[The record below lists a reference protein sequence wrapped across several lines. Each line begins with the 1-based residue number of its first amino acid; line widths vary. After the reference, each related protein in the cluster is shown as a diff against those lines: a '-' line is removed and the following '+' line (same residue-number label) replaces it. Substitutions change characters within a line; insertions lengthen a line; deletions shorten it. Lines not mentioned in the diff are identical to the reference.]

1 MNSTASPPR
10 LYFTRIHHVRNA
22 PVRHEFDYRGYSW
35 FFDLDHPPRLP
46 ILLRPFGYFR
56 AEDHLEGP
64 GADLRARVDH
74 VLADHGIDCSGGR
87 VTTLM
92 GARVLGYVF
101 DPLTVFWCYGPCQ
114 RLRCVIAEVH
124 NTYGERHAYV
134 LHPDEHGRAEV
145 GKRFYVSPFNRVEGN
160 YTVWTPEPAETLSLR
175 IALLRDEQPPFVA
188 SVRGDRMPVTPGT
201 VLRAHLRTPLS
212 PWLTAARIRRHG
224 IALWARGLPVVP
236 RPGTPSN
243 RRIVS

>member
-1 MNSTASPPR
+1 MNTTAAPPH

-22 PVRHEFDYRGYSW
+22 PVRHEFEYRGYSW
-35 FFDLDHPPRLP
+35 FFDLDCPPRLP
-46 ILLRPFGYFR
+46 IPMRPFGYFR

-64 GADLRARVDH
+64 GTDLRTRVDD
-74 VLADHGIDCSGGR
+74 VLADHGIDCAGGR
-87 VTTLM
+87 VTALM
-92 GARVLGYVF
+92 GARALGYVF
-101 DPLTVFWCYGPCQ
+101 DPLTVFWCYGPDQ

-134 LHPDEHGRAEV
+134 LNPDEHGRAEV
-145 GKRFYVSPFNRVEGN
+145 DKQFYVSPFNRVEGH
-160 YTVWTPEPAETLSLR
+160 YAVWTPEPAETLSLR

-188 SVRGDRMPVTPGT
+188 SVRGDRMPVTTGT

-236 RPGTPSN
+236 RPTN
-243 RRIVS
+243 RRTVS